1 MIPSRK
7 VIAGDNKCKEITVSN
22 GIKNSPLKNSL
33 KESEFIIL
41 NPKVSPEII
50 N

>member
-1 MIPSRK
+1 MIPSSK
-7 VIAGDNKCKEITVSN
+7 VSTGDNKCKEMTMSK
-22 GIKNSPLKNSL
+22 GIKNSPLIYSL
-33 KESEFIIL
+33 KVSEFIIL